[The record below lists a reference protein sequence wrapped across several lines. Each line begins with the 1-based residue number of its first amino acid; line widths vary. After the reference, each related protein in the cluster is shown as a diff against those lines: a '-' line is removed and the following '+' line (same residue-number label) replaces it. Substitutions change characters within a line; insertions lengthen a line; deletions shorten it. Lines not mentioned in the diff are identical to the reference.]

1 MKYEYEDVHML
12 FKKMAIDT
20 KELWNTMSKVDELL
34 HDPEFEETL
43 KTFSWDEL
51 ETLDRF
57 FRIHHKYALELTQ
70 AKNDVDDFI
79 KYLKNV
85 DII

>member
-1 MKYEYEDVHML
+1 MIRYNWEVGNMKYEYEDVHML

-34 HDPEFEETL
+34 HDTEFEEVMR
-43 KTFSWDEL
+43 TFSWDEL

-57 FRIHHKYALELTQ
+57 FRIHHKYALELRE
-70 AKNDVDDFI
+70 VM
-79 KYLKNV
+79 
-85 DII
+85 

>member
-43 KTFSWDEL
+43 KTFSMDKVE
-51 ETLDRF
+51 ELDRL
-57 FRIHHKYALELTQ
+57 FRIHNEYM
-70 AKNDVDDFI
+70 I
-79 KYLKNV
+79 KLREM
-85 DII
+85 I

>member
-34 HDPEFEETL
+34 HDSEFEETL

-51 ETLDRF
+51 ETLDSF
-57 FRIHHKYALELTQ
+57 FRIHHKYALELRE
-70 AKNDVDDFI
+70 VM
-79 KYLKNV
+79 
-85 DII
+85 

>member
-20 KELWNTMSKVDELL
+20 KELWNTMSKVNELL

-43 KTFSWDEL
+43 KTFSMDKVE
-51 ETLDRF
+51 ELDRL
-57 FRIHHKYALELTQ
+57 FRIHNEYM
-70 AKNDVDDFI
+70 I
-79 KYLKNV
+79 KLREM
-85 DII
+85 I